1 MVPVQPSDKLPRI
14 AIFTSHCGLNPTK
27 NSHQHRDDLVVVKMT
42 SETRT
47 TLTLLSAGL
56 IAAMLVLGADMSWA
70 DVAKVLF

>member
-1 MVPVQPSDKLPRI
+1 MPRT
-14 AIFTSHCGLNPTK
+14 AIFTSHYGLNPTR
-27 NSHQHRDDLVVVKMT
+27 NSPQLINDLVAMKMT